1 MPPDFRF
8 SGMITFRRFHWVP
21 ANAHSLVLLHAFP
34 LSSSMWEESASIIAK
49 NAPSY
54 NIILVDFSGFGDA
67 PVQKNWT
74 IAEAVVDLHRQL
86 KKEDIREPVIAG
98 LSMGGYAAL
107 AYYRLYHNEVKAL
120 ILSNTKAAADTADA
134 KKGREE
140 FALDAEARGAEAVFE
155 RMLPKLVS
163 DSSKKK
169 DPDLLMKLRGKI
181 ESNSPQAI
189 APALRA
195 LALRDDSTDLLPT
208 ISCPTLL
215 ITGENDALIPFEEM
229 EKMSLQIKGSKFIS
243 FIKGGHLTAVEAPDK
258 WGSVV
263 SSFLNIL

>member
-1 MPPDFRF
+1 
-8 SGMITFRRFHWVP
+8 MITIRKFHWVE
-21 ANAHSLVLLHAFP
+21 ANTHSLVLLHAFP
-34 LSSSMWEESASIIAK
+34 LSSSMWEASTTIIAK
-49 NAPSY
+49 NAPSF
-54 NIILVDFSGFGDA
+54 NIILADFPGFGDA

-74 IAEAVVDLHRQL
+74 IAEAILELHSKLR
-86 KKEDIREPVIAG
+86 KENILEPVVAG
-98 LSMGGYAAL
+98 LSMGGYAAF
-107 AYYRLYHNEVKAL
+107 AYYRLYHDDVKAL
-120 ILSNTKAAADTADA
+120 ILSNTKAAADTSEA

-140 FALDAEARGAEAVFE
+140 FALDAETRGAEAVFE

-163 DSSKKK
+163 AASKKK
-169 DPDLLMKLRGKI
+169 NPDLELQLRRRI

-229 EKMSLQIKGSKFIS
+229 EAMASKIKGSKFIS
-243 FIKGGHLTAVEAPDK
+243 FIKGGHLTALEDPEK
-258 WGSVV
+258 WGTVV
-263 SSFLNIL
+263 SSFLNVI